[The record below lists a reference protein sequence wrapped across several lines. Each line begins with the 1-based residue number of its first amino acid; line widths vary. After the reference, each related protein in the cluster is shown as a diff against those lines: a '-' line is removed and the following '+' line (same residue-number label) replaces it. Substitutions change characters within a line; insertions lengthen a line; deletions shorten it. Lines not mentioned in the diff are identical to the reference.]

1 MRHTVT
7 IAALASATAAVL
19 MATLTACGSGSGGDG
34 AEDAKDSPSASVS
47 ANPATAYLRAA
58 HGIQFTGGQPTDA
71 ELTDLPPKWC
81 AGLADGHSAA
91 WLFSGGGG
99 NLYPNGMG
107 WGTVKKNA
115 NQLLVAG
122 VRAYCPERLDAVTAE
137 LRASGEY

>member
-7 IAALASATAAVL
+7 AAAAAVL
-19 MATLTACGSGSGGDG
+19 LAVLTACGSSSDSG
-34 AEDAKDSPSASVS
+34 ADAKPSPSKT
-47 ANPATAYLRAA
+47 ANPRTAYLAAA
-58 HGIQFTGGQPTDA
+58 HNIPFTGSGPSDS
-71 ELTDLPPKWC
+71 ELTTYPPKWC

-99 NLYPNGMG
+99 GLYPIGQG

-122 VRAYCPERLDAVTAE
+122 VKAYCPKQLDTVTSE
-137 LRASGEY
+137 LRESGEY